1 MKRFIM
7 VVLVAALA
15 GCGDENVPA
24 TDSSAV
30 PRQAPAVPTTE
41 VPPTDRWIGRWLG
54 PEGLFLEIRA
64 DAEQG
69 DGHYVLTL
77 KSDLDG
83 QADFDAQADGE
94 TIRFVR
100 GGAQQTI
107 RPGTGV
113 ETGFKWLADKS
124 NCLIIRSGQEGYCR

>member
-1 MKRFIM
+1 MKRIITM
-7 VVLVAALA
+7 MTLATLA
-15 GCGDENVPA
+15 GCGDDTAPVTRTAAPERAAVVPTTQVPA
-24 TDSSAV
+24 TDS
-30 PRQAPAVPTTE
+30 
-41 VPPTDRWIGRWLG
+41 WIGRWLG
-54 PEGLFLEIRA
+54 PEGLFLDIRA
-64 DAEQG
+64 YAEG
-69 DGHYVLTL
+69 GEGHYVLTI

-83 QADFDAQADGE
+83 QAEFVGQADGE

-107 RPGTGV
+107 RPGKGV